1 MELLKLLS
9 ANEIIA
15 QIACFLI
22 LLAILRVFLWDRFL
36 KVLDDRRERISSETK
51 AIEAAKS
58 DMERLRATY
67 EGKVSIIEEEA
78 RARIQEAINEGRRI
92 ADEIKSKAEAQ
103 GERILDNAKENI
115 RIELAKAR
123 EGLKDE
129 IVDLVIEVAEKVLE
143 EKLSGTEEKK
153 FVEDFLERIDK
164 A

>member
-9 ANEIIA
+9 ANEMIA
-15 QIACFLI
+15 QIICFLI

-36 KVLDDRRERISSETK
+36 KILDDRRERISSETR

-58 DMERLRATY
+58 DMERLRAAY
-67 EGKVSIIEEEA
+67 EGKVGMIEEEA

-92 ADEIKSKAEAQ
+92 ADEIKNKAEAQ
-103 GERILDNAKENI
+103 GERILDNAKDNI

-143 EKLSGTEEKK
+143 EKLSGAEDKR
-153 FVEDFLERIDK
+153 FVEDFLNRIDR